1 MLILQCNSSQPV
13 GRESHRGLCSTLP
26 PGPEVLKSS
35 LGRRRSGIQGGDDAL
50 PQGYL
55 GALSADFRFVSEKVE
70 PTCPVS
76 GHASFRSRS
85 RDKVL
90 KAVRKAIVWLE
101 TGKL

>member
-1 MLILQCNSSQPV
+1 QCTSIHAA
-13 GRESHRGLCSTLP
+13 RRASHSGLCSTLTTAQ
-26 PGPEVLKSS
+26 EVLKSS
-35 LGRRRSGIQGGDDAL
+35 LARRRSGIQGGDDAL